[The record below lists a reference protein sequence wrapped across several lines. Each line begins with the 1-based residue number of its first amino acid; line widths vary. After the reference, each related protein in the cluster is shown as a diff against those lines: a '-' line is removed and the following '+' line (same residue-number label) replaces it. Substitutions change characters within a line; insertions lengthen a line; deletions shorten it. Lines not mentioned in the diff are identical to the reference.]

1 MSVTSSIGNVWNDV
15 LCQRHHHV
23 IRKQQDGITTITAA
37 SRGNNMT
44 KRRNHN
50 FGVGAHVIVNKMA
63 PGGYVGRLGRVQEI
77 VLASRYGIRFDNQ
90 QAIVYLDAEC
100 VDPAP

>member
-1 MSVTSSIGNVWNDV
+1 M
-15 LCQRHHHV
+15 
-23 IRKQQDGITTITAA
+23 K
-37 SRGNNMT
+37 

-50 FGVGAHVIVNKMA
+50 FGVGTHVIVNKMA

-90 QAIVYLDAEC
+90 QTTVYLDAEC
-100 VDPAP
+100 LDPAL